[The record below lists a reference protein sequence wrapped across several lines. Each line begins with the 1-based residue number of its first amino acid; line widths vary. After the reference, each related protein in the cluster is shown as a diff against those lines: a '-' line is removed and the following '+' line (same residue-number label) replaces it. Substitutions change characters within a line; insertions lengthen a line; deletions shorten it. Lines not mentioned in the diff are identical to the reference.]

1 MSSRFSSNLRF
12 LRRLAGQTQ
21 AQLADTLDLKR
32 NNIAAYEA
40 GIAEPNHTTLIH
52 IARYFKVGLN
62 DFIDLDLS
70 SKTVTMVS
78 PMNPVQPV
86 KTTPPIDFSAFLKS
100 TNDAQKVLDG
110 ISALQKLKQ
119 ESGGSNHPDGDL
131 EKLHHILHEILQSN
145 WTLIKMLEDDHS
157 SEK

>member
-21 AQLADTLDLKR
+21 AQLAETLGLNR

-40 GIAEPNHTTLIH
+40 GIAEPNHTTLLH
-52 IARYFKVGLN
+52 MGRYFKVGLN
-62 DFIDLDLS
+62 EFIDLDLS
-70 SKTVTMVS
+70 SETVTMVS
-78 PMNPVQPV
+78 ANNPVQPL

-119 ESGGSNHPDGDL
+119 ESGGSNSPDGDFQ
-131 EKLHHILHEILQSN
+131 KLYHILNEILQSN
-145 WTLIKMLEDDHS
+145 WTLIKMLEDYHP